1 MYLLHARILITVNT
15 YSSLKCLIK
24 FKEVATL
31 NEQNKL
37 KWCFKD
43 VEIVEWL

>member
-1 MYLLHARILITVNT
+1 MPILDEETEVLGTEIT
-15 YSSLKCLIK
+15 I
-24 FKEVATL
+24 L

-43 VEIVEWL
+43 VEIVEWI